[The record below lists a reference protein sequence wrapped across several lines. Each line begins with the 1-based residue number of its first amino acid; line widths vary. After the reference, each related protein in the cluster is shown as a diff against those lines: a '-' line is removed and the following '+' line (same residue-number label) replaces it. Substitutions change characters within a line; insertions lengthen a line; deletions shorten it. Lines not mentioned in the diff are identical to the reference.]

1 MVERG
6 KLNGDWK
13 DFENLGIWGPNS
25 EKGSSREYTAK
36 WVTR

>member
-13 DFENLGIWGPNS
+13 DFEEFGNLGA
-25 EKGSSREYTAK
+25 EFREGEVA
-36 WVTR
+36 